1 MALIL
6 DGTNNRI
13 EFPDGS
19 TTDDTDVL
27 VKVTYAENNNRQS
40 ANFYNN
46 FNYWWEVS
54 FSREKSD
61 SAIRVSS
68 LIDGQNNYCYPYYG
82 TGTRLVAPNGTTYY
96 SQGGSHYY
104 HTKWDANR
112 VPLFTEKLWQ
122 ASELNNQ
129 TGSGWK
135 VQFGWEHTGGGQ
147 CKPFE
152 MINWNSNEDGRA
164 WQRGSNCIIRE
175 YKQ

>member
-19 TTDDTDVL
+19 TTEDTDVL

-40 ANFYNN
+40 ASYYNS

-61 SAIRVSS
+61 SAIRVSG
-68 LIDGQNNYCYPYYG
+68 LTDGQNNYCYPYYG

-96 SQGGSHYY
+96 SQGGSHYW
-104 HTKWDANR
+104 HTLWDNNR

-122 ASELNNQ
+122 ASELNSE
-129 TGSGWK
+129 TGTWK
-135 VQFGWEHTGGGQ
+135 VQFGWERTNGS
-147 CKPFE
+147 CRPFE
-152 MINWNSNEDGRA
+152 MINWNSNEDSRA
-164 WQRGSNCIIRE
+164 RQRGSVAIIRE